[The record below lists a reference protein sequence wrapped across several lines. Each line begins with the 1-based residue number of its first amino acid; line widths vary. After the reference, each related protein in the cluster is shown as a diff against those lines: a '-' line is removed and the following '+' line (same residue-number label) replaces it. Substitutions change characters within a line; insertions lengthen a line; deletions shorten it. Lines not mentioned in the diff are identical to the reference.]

1 MSSSEDDLPQDL
13 AEEAR
18 IAILNLLPEKS
29 RERYEKEYSLFKE
42 WLEERGVKKVSEDAT
57 LVYFSQRAK
66 ELKPSTLWS
75 KYSMLRSVLNVRE
88 NIDIKFPKLVAFL
101 KRQSTGYVS
110 KKSLTLER
118 DEISRFLVEA
128 PDRDYLHMKVSFL
141 NSKICIF

>member
-1 MSSSEDDLPQDL
+1 MVGR
-13 AEEAR
+13 AR
-18 IAILNLLPEKS
+18 SKKKFRRCHL
-29 RERYEKEYSLFKE
+29 
-42 WLEERGVKKVSEDAT
+42 GVFFAASK
-57 LVYFSQRAK
+57 RI
-66 ELKPSTLWS
+66 WS

-88 NIDIKFPKLVAFL
+88 NIDIKFPKLEAFL

-128 PDRDYLHMKVSFL
+128 PDRDYLNLKVSFL